1 VRILLLALV
10 LAVVGCVALP
20 LSALVL
26 DGTDTGE
33 DLIVPVQ
40 VLLTAALGAALGSVV
55 LDRSRPPRR
64 RALSGAGIGVLGALA
79 GVVVFFLLLNG
90 LDGA

>member
-1 VRILLLALV
+1 MRILLLVVV

-20 LSALVL
+20 LTAFVL

-33 DLIVPVQ
+33 SLIVPVQ
-40 VLLTAALGAALGSVV
+40 VLVTAALGAVLGGLV
-55 LDRSRPPRR
+55 LDRSHTPRR
-64 RALSGAGIGVLGALA
+64 RALTGAGIGVLGALV
-79 GVVVFFLLLNG
+79 GVVVFFLLLSG